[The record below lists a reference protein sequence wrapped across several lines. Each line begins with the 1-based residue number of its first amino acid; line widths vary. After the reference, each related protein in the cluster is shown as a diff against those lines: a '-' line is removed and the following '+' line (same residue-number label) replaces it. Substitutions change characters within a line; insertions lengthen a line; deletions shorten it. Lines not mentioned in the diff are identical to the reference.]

1 MDCSEADI
9 LIFNLQRKC
18 KKNCRGSCGDSRWCR
33 EVWGRSH
40 ASQIFLYVLISHM
53 MFSREFAFCLF
64 INYAYI
70 CMWMHVHKQDDNWK
84 KQFSGVPSR
93 GLTEMEIQA
102 KKFYSFLFL
111 FLWNK
116 PENHNW
122 IHWKPTSG
130 HRCSLLR
137 GGRKWKS
144 ECPGGRGYSEFQVTG
159 MNKWEGKSKPK
170 TIPCR
175 ASNKTQK
182 IPLPKMNPQKSH
194 AEIPE
199 PWKFSKNIL
208 NFPCCMI

>member
-1 MDCSEADI
+1 MDCSETD
-9 LIFNLQRKC
+9 IFNLQRKC

-33 EVWGRSH
+33 EAWGRSH

-53 MFSREFAFCLF
+53 MFSREFAFSLF

-93 GLTEMEIQA
+93 GLTEMGIQA
-102 KKFYSFLFL
+102 KKFYSFLLL

-116 PENHNW
+116 PQNHNW

-170 TIPCR
+170 PSLAGLPTKPKK
-175 ASNKTQK
+175 SLYQK
-182 IPLPKMNPQKSH
+182 WTPKNPM
-194 AEIPE
+194 P
-199 PWKFSKNIL
+199 KFPNL
-208 NFPCCMI
+208 ENFPKTF

>member
-18 KKNCRGSCGDSRWCR
+18 KKNCGGSCGDSRWCR

-40 ASQIFLYVLISHM
+40 ASQFSLYVWFRTWCSPGNL
-53 MFSREFAFCLF
+53 
-64 INYAYI
+64 
-70 CMWMHVHKQDDNWK
+70 
-84 KQFSGVPSR
+84 P
-93 GLTEMEIQA
+93 
-102 KKFYSFLFL
+102 FLFSLIMHTYACGCTCISRTTIERNSSLGYHHVVWRKWEYKLKSSIPPL

-116 PENHNW
+116 PQNHNW

-175 ASNKTQK
+175 ASNKTPK

-199 PWKFSKNIL
+199 PWKFPKT
-208 NFPCCMI
+208 F

>member
-1 MDCSEADI
+1 MGTAVGVGKCGADPMPLKFSCMFWFRTWCSLGNLPFVFS
-9 LIFNLQRKC
+9 LIMHTYACGCTCISRTTIERNSSLGYHHVVWRKWEY
-18 KKNCRGSCGDSRWCR
+18 KLKSS
-33 EVWGRSH
+33 
-40 ASQIFLYVLISHM
+40 I
-53 MFSREFAFCLF
+53 
-64 INYAYI
+64 
-70 CMWMHVHKQDDNWK
+70 
-84 KQFSGVPSR
+84 PP
-93 GLTEMEIQA
+93 
-102 KKFYSFLFL
+102 L

-116 PENHNW
+116 PQNHNW

-199 PWKFSKNIL
+199 PWKFPKT
-208 NFPCCMI
+208 F